1 MNMSNFTQ
9 RLLTGSVFVVA
20 LVLTIFAGRDWLTA
34 VFALVGAL
42 AAHEAASIFRKG
54 GFASLRPLPS
64 AAVALVLH
72 LIVASALNGN
82 EPVLLLGVLPVLA
95 VLLVSELFVFSEQS
109 MERMITAVF
118 TQVVFVLPFSLLG
131 WMGTRYGNYEP
142 WLVMGFFVLLWVND
156 TGAYLAGKS
165 LGRTKLAP
173 AISPGKTVE
182 GFIGG
187 VLLAFGAAWVLSVT
201 TEYVLPLRDWM
212 VMAACVAVFSNAGD
226 LMESVMKR
234 RCGVK
239 DSGKLLPGH
248 GGVLDRFD
256 GVLLS
261 VPVIVAYLQLVNR

>member
-54 GFASLRPLPS
+54 GFASLRPVPS

-95 VLLVSELFVFSEQS
+95 ALLVSELFVFSERS
-109 MERMITAVF
+109 MERMITALF

-156 TGAYLAGKS
+156 TGAYLAGRS

-187 VLLAFGAAWVLSVT
+187 VLLAFAAAWVLSAT
-201 TEYVLPLRDWM
+201 TAHVLPLRDWM

-226 LMESVMKR
+226 LMESILKR